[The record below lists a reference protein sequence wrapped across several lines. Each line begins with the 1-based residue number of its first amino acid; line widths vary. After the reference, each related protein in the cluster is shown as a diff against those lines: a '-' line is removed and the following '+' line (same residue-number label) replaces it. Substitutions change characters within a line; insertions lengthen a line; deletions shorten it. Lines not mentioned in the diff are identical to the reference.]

1 MSEIVRSSIGE
12 NPRLEVFQ
20 RDNSVAGDDMTRVEE
35 TSSALR
41 DAPTL
46 GEYKLISKIGQGGIA
61 EIFKAIQNRLNRE
74 VAVKILSSNLSRD
87 PDIVRRFDRE
97 SKTIARLNHPNIVHV
112 IDRGFAQG
120 RYYFVMEYI
129 EGASFKEVM
138 ASKEVSFL
146 TKIEIVIM
154 VLKAL
159 DYAHKNNVI
168 HRDIKPAN
176 ILIDRHGN
184 AKVADFGIAQI
195 VGSPDEEM
203 TTTGIVMGTMA
214 YMSPEQKISSG
225 KVDSTTDIYAV
236 GVILY
241 EILVGDKPLGDFKMP
256 SELNSKIPRK
266 FDEIIR
272 KCLARDS
279 SDRYQ
284 TAVSLKDALLEVM
297 SSQTRKR
304 RDPTSGAIVSVE
316 DILGRCNFLDT
327 IRETKFGSTYLVEG
341 VKTNKLYIIK
351 RHTESGSGLR
361 EAKLLAEIE
370 HENIVNVLGA
380 GGDSRKTVIVS
391 EYAPGGSLADR
402 LVRKYKWD
410 EVFEVG
416 RQIATG
422 LSVAHKMGIVHGNLR
437 PSNILFDENETV
449 KLSDFGMPPH
459 YETTKDWYAPPE
471 KCTSMRGDIYS
482 LGVILHQMMLGRM
495 MSYDK
500 NGELQFDE
508 IKLSAP
514 SAVKEMLAKLLS
526 NNCATRYQSADIF
539 LSEWD
544 AFKKEGVQPKPKL
557 ATPSSKKS
565 ALTSPTHGY
574 FTLALGIALGMGL
587 GLLIVYLTGGF

>member
-1 MSEIVRSSIGE
+1 MSEIVRSSLVE
-12 NPRLEVFQ
+12 NSCQEVLSGG
-20 RDNSVAGDDMTRVEE
+20 NSAASDEMTRVED

-74 VAVKILSSNLSRD
+74 VAVKILSSKLSSD

-97 SKTIARLNHPNIVHV
+97 SKTVARLNHPNIVQV

-138 ASKEVSFL
+138 ASKEVSLL
-146 TKIEIVIM
+146 TKLEIVVM
-154 VLKAL
+154 VLKGL
-159 DYAHKNNVI
+159 DYAHKNGVI

-176 ILIDRHGN
+176 ILIDIHGN

-195 VGSPDEEM
+195 VNAPEEEM
-203 TTTGIVMGTMA
+203 TATGIIMGTMA
-214 YMSPEQKISSG
+214 YMSPEQKLSSG
-225 KVDSTTDIYAV
+225 KVNSTTDIYAI
-236 GVILY
+236 GVMIY
-241 EILVGDKPLGDFKMP
+241 EILVGEKPLGDFKMP
-256 SELNSKIPRK
+256 SELNGKIPRK

-272 KCLARDS
+272 KCLARES

-297 SSQTRKR
+297 SSQTKKR

-327 IRETKFGSTYLVEG
+327 IRETKYGSTYLVEG
-341 VKTNKLYIIK
+341 VKTNKLYVIK
-351 RHTESGSGLR
+351 SHTKDGAGLK

-370 HENIVNVLGA
+370 HENIVNILGA

-402 LVRKYKWD
+402 LIRKYKWD
-410 EVFEVG
+410 EVFGVG
-416 RQIATG
+416 EQIASG

-449 KLSDFGMPPH
+449 KLSDFGMPSH
-459 YETTKDWYAPPE
+459 YETTKNWYAPPE
-471 KCTSMRGDIYS
+471 KGSSMRGDIYS
-482 LGVILHQMMLGRM
+482 LGVVLHQMMLGRM

-508 IKLSAP
+508 IKLSVP

-526 NNCATRYQSADIF
+526 NNCATRYQSVDI
-539 LSEWD
+539 
-544 AFKKEGVQPKPKL
+544 
-557 ATPSSKKS
+557 
-565 ALTSPTHGY
+565 
-574 FTLALGIALGMGL
+574 
-587 GLLIVYLTGGF
+587 

>member
-1 MSEIVRSSIGE
+1 MSEIVSDRAK
-12 NPRLEVFQ
+12 EVPYPEVVQ
-20 RDNSVAGDDMTRVEE
+20 SDKNDSDDDKTRVEE
-35 TSSALR
+35 IPSALIG
-41 DAPTL
+41 APTL

-74 VAVKILSSNLSRD
+74 VAVKILSSSLSSD

-112 IDRGFAQG
+112 IDRGFSQG

-138 ASKEVSFL
+138 ASREVSL
-146 TKIEIVIM
+146 PTKIEIIIM

-159 DYAHKNNVI
+159 DYAHKNGVI

-176 ILIDRHGN
+176 ILIDIHGN

-195 VGSPDEEM
+195 VSAPEEDM
-203 TTTGIVMGTMA
+203 TTTGVVMGTMA
-214 YMSPEQKISSG
+214 YMSPEQKISTC
-225 KVDSTTDIYAV
+225 KVDNTTDIYAV
-236 GVILY
+236 GVMLY

-266 FDEIIR
+266 FDQIIR
-272 KCLARDS
+272 KCLARNA

-297 SSQTRKR
+297 SAQTKRR
-304 RDPTSGAIVSVE
+304 RDPTAGAIVSVE
-316 DILGRCNFLDT
+316 DIIGRCNFLDT

-341 VKTNKLYIIK
+341 SRTNKLYVIK
-351 RHTESGSGLR
+351 RHTQDGAGLE

-370 HENIVNVLGA
+370 HDNIVNVLGA
-380 GGDSRKTVIVS
+380 GSDSRKTVIVS

-402 LVRKYKWD
+402 LVRRYKWD
-410 EVFEVG
+410 EVFEIG
-416 RQIATG
+416 KQIATG
-422 LSVAHKMGIVHGNLR
+422 LSVAHKIGIVHGNLR

-449 KLSDFGMPPH
+449 KLSDFGMPSH
-459 YETTKDWYAPPE
+459 YETTRNWYAPPE
-471 KCTSMRGDIYS
+471 KGASMRGDIYS
-482 LGVILHQMMLGRM
+482 LGVVLHQMMLRRM

-500 NGELQFDE
+500 NGELQLDE

-526 NNCATRYQSADIF
+526 SNCATRYQSVDIF
-539 LSEWD
+539 LSEWK
-544 AFKKEGVQPKPKL
+544 AFKNEGAEPKPKL

-565 ALTSPTHGY
+565 AQISSTHGY
-574 FTLALGIALGMGL
+574 IIMAMGIAVGMGM
-587 GLLIVYLTGGF
+587 GILIVYLTGRF

>member
-1 MSEIVRSSIGE
+1 VSEIVRSSLVE
-12 NPRLEVFQ
+12 NSCQEVMSG
-20 RDNSVAGDDMTRVEE
+20 DNSAASDEMTRVAEN
-35 TSSALR
+35 SSALR
-41 DAPTL
+41 EAPTL

-74 VAVKILSSNLSRD
+74 VAVKILSSKLSSD

-97 SKTIARLNHPNIVHV
+97 SKTVARLNHPNIVQV

-138 ASKEVSFL
+138 ASREVSLL
-146 TKIEIVIM
+146 TKLEIVVM
-154 VLKAL
+154 VLKGL
-159 DYAHKNNVI
+159 DYAHKNGVI

-176 ILIDRHGN
+176 ILIDIHGN

-195 VGSPDEEM
+195 VNAPEEEM
-203 TTTGIVMGTMA
+203 TATGIIMGTMA
-214 YMSPEQKISSG
+214 YMSPEQKLSSG
-225 KVDSTTDIYAV
+225 RVNSTTDIYAV
-236 GVILY
+236 GVMIY
-241 EILVGDKPLGDFKMP
+241 EILVGEKPLGDFKMP
-256 SELNSKIPRK
+256 SELNGKIPRK

-272 KCLARDS
+272 KCLARES

-297 SSQTRKR
+297 SSQTKKG
-304 RDPTSGAIVSVE
+304 RDLTSGAIVSVE

-327 IRETKFGSTYLVEG
+327 IRETKYGSTYLVEG
-341 VKTNKLYIIK
+341 VKTNKLYVIK
-351 RHTESGSGLR
+351 RHTKDGAGLK

-370 HENIVNVLGA
+370 HENIVNILGA

-402 LVRKYKWD
+402 LIRKYKWD
-410 EVFEVG
+410 EVFVVG
-416 RQIATG
+416 EQIASG
-422 LSVAHKMGIVHGNLR
+422 LSIAHKMGIVHGNLR

-449 KLSDFGMPPH
+449 KLSDFGMPSH
-459 YETTKDWYAPPE
+459 YETTKNWYAPPE
-471 KCTSMRGDIYS
+471 KGSSMRGDIYS

-526 NNCATRYQSADIF
+526 NSCATRYQSVDIF
-539 LSEWD
+539 ISEWK
-544 AFKKEGVQPKPKL
+544 AFKKEGVQPEPKL
-557 ATPSSKKS
+557 VTPSLKKG
-565 ALTSPTHGY
+565 ALTSPNHGY
-574 FTLALGIALGMGL
+574 ITLALGIALGMGL